1 MIIQTPYDFC
11 FYYNNNSKIGIFS
24 WSCRRSIAISTQW
37 RKMLAANMLQFFFKI
52 AYMKTILRVI
62 VSLTK
67 GYCYNTFFCKL
78 PVCII
83 DEYIFNM
90 NFLTGGRRSAMPRRV
105 SITSTLQLC
114 LFMHSSKI
122 HTITRRKRTSKCVD
136 ERIEKRMTEPIQ
148 RGHLRESC
156 PTAATHG
163 VTGTRLPPIT
173 SASDN
178 HFGWAYQW

>member
-1 MIIQTPYDFC
+1 
-11 FYYNNNSKIGIFS
+11 
-24 WSCRRSIAISTQW
+24 
-37 RKMLAANMLQFFFKI
+37 MLQFFFKI

-67 GYCYNTFFCKL
+67 GYCYNTFFRKL

-136 ERIEKRMTEPIQ
+136 ERIEERMTEPIQ
-148 RGHLRESC
+148 RGHLREQQ
-156 PTAATHG
+156 PPLTALQEPDFHP
-163 VTGTRLPPIT
+163 LPLRQIII
-173 SASDN
+173 SGEHISDN
-178 HFGWAYQW
+178 NNIMICSPEMALQGREIG

>member
-1 MIIQTPYDFC
+1 MTSVFTTTTTLRLV
-11 FYYNNNSKIGIFS
+11 FFS
-24 WSCRRSIAISTQW
+24 GAGDGLLLLVHSDGKCW
-37 RKMLAANMLQFFFKI
+37 LLLQFFFKI

-67 GYCYNTFFCKL
+67 GYCYNTFFRKL

-136 ERIEKRMTEPIQ
+136 ERIEERMTEPIQ

-178 HFGWAYQW
+178 HFG